1 MDCALAGAASGAP
14 MNPQAAQNYLR
25 TRVMT
30 ATPEQLQMMLYDGA
44 IRFAEQAKAAL
55 VAEDYEKS
63 YQSIARVQKILTEMS
78 CGLKHDVLP
87 ELCEKLASLY
97 SYVYRKLID
106 ANVQHDAEALGE
118 AITLLRYQRETWA
131 MLLDQLG
138 KQKAAVAATKIA
150 IPAPSGRMEA
160 SISMQG

>member
-1 MDCALAGAASGAP
+1 

-44 IRFAEQAKAAL
+44 IRFSEQAKAAL
-55 VAEDYEKS
+55 DAGDYEKS
-63 YQSIARVQKILTEMS
+63 YQAISRVQKILTEMS

-87 ELCEKLASLY
+87 ELCEKLSALY
-97 SYVYRKLID
+97 SYLYRRLID
-106 ANVQHDAEALGE
+106 ANVKHEAAALDEVLG
-118 AITLLRYQRETWA
+118 LLRYQRQTWA
-131 MLLDQLG
+131 LLLDQLG
-138 KQKAAVAATKIA
+138 RQKAAVAATKIA
-150 IPAPSGRMEA
+150 IPSPDRRMEA

>member
-1 MDCALAGAASGAP
+1 

-55 VAEDYEKS
+55 EAEDYEKS
-63 YQSIARVQKILTEMS
+63 YAAISRVQKILTEMS

-87 ELCEKLASLY
+87 ELCEKLSALY
-97 SYVYRKLID
+97 SYVYRRLID
-106 ANVQHDAEALGE
+106 ANVKRDAEALEE
-118 AITLLRYQRETWA
+118 AITLLRYQRETWS
-131 MLLDQLG
+131 LLLEQLG
-138 KQKAAVAATKIA
+138 KAKAGIAAAKINM
-150 IPAPSGRMEA
+150 PAPDGRMEA
-160 SISMQG
+160 SISMRG

>member
-1 MDCALAGAASGAP
+1 

-25 TRVMT
+25 TRVIT

-63 YQSIARVQKILTEMS
+63 YQAISRVQKILTEMS

-87 ELCEKLASLY
+87 ELCEKLAALY
-97 SYVYRKLID
+97 SYVYRRLID
-106 ANVQHDAEALGE
+106 ANVKHDPEALDE
-118 AITLLRYQRETWA
+118 AISLLRYQRETWS

-138 KQKAAVAATKIA
+138 RQRAAAAATKINM
-150 IPAPSGRMEA
+150 PAPDGRMEA
-160 SISMQG
+160 SISMRG

>member
-1 MDCALAGAASGAP
+1 

-44 IRFAEQAKAAL
+44 IRFAEQARAAL
-55 VAEDYEKS
+55 AAGDYEKS
-63 YQSIARVQKILTEMS
+63 YAHISRVQKILTEMS
-78 CGLKHDVLP
+78 CGLKRDVLP

-97 SYVYRKLID
+97 NYVYRRLID
-106 ANVQHDAEALGE
+106 ASVQHEVAALDE
-118 AITLLRYQRETWA
+118 AIELLKYQRETWS
-131 MLLDQLG
+131 MLLDRLG

-150 IPAPSGRMEA
+150 MPAPDGRMEA